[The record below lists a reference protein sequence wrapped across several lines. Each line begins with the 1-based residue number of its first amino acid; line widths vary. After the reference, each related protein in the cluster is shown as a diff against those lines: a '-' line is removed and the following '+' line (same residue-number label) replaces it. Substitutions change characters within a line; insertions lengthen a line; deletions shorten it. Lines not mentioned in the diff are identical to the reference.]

1 MEERARQAKVDAEAA
16 NVPAPR
22 RNVFQRMKDR
32 RQQQRERERQ
42 QREREQWLADML
54 PMDQFL
60 YTDDELS
67 AAWDKTLALLPKA

>member
-32 RQQQRERERQ
+32 RQQQRERE
-42 QREREQWLADML
+42 QWLADML

-60 YTDDELS
+60 YTDEELS